1 MPPHARLALSVIE
14 RAVKDIEHGDAS
26 LHRSAARF
34 LKGSEDFY
42 FWARALDQDSD
53 WLLRALH
60 VRLHH
65 DSPRAYERLAP
76 PPWAETAALYRPTT
90 VADRTGE
97 KWLPV
102 TDTGEVDHPEPIA
115 SLGFHSSQRSGMGLA
130 SLLRRGLEVVCRRNA
145 SGTPSEK
152 LATLPV

>member
-60 VRLHH
+60 VRLRH
-65 DSPRAYERLAP
+65 DSPRAYERLAQVGGSRSR
-76 PPWAETAALYRPTT
+76 TA
-90 VADRTGE
+90 GW
-97 KWLPV
+97 KLPEHV
-102 TDTGEVDHPEPIA
+102 P
-115 SLGFHSSQRSGMGLA
+115 GLA
-130 SLLRRGLEVVCRRNA
+130 Q
-145 SGTPSEK
+145 
-152 LATLPV
+152 